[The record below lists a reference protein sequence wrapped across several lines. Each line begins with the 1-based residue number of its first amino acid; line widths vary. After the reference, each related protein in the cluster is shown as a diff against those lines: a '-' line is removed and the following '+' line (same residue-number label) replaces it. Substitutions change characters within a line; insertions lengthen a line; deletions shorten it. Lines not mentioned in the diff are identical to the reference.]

1 VTGDRIPRRTLLR
14 RALAAALASGALAVP
29 HRRAHAAPKAELWPR
44 WLENRPGATSAIDHG
59 AWDRL
64 LAAYLVPG
72 SDGIT
77 RFAYAGLAASAN
89 RRDLDDYV
97 AGLGRVPIGGY
108 ARAQQLAFWLNLYNA
123 LTVQLIVDHYPV
135 ASIRD
140 IDISPGLFADGPWG
154 KTLIAIDGEPVSL
167 DDIEHR
173 ILRPIWA
180 DPRIHYG
187 VNCASLGCPNL
198 PPRAFT
204 AGTSDRLLDEG
215 ARAFVTHPRGARV
228 DRGRLTVS
236 SIYVWFKEDFGG
248 NDRGVIAHLRRYADP
263 AMARALEGVGRI
275 SDHTY
280 DWSLNDAGSSR

>member
-1 VTGDRIPRRTLLR
+1 MTGGGISRRSLLR
-14 RALAAALASGALAVP
+14 RGLAAAAAQVVATAPLRS
-29 HRRAHAAPKAELWPR
+29 AHAAPEAELWPR
-44 WLENRPGATSAIDHG
+44 WLENRPGATATIDHG
-59 AWDRL
+59 PWDRL

-77 RFAYAGLAASAN
+77 RFAYASLAASAD
-89 RRDLDDYV
+89 RRVLDDYL
-97 AGLGRVPIGGY
+97 AGLRRVPIGGY
-108 ARAQQLAFWLNLYNA
+108 ARAQQLPFWLNLYNT
-123 LTVQLIVDHYPV
+123 LTVTLILDHYPV

-154 KTLIAIDGEPVSL
+154 KALIEVDGEAVSL

-204 AGTSDRLLDEG
+204 AEASERLLDEG

-228 DRGRLTVS
+228 ERGRLTVS

-263 AMARALEGVGRI
+263 TTARALEGVGRI

-280 DWSLNDAGSSR
+280 DWSLNGAGPSR